1 MPVRN
6 LSPHLTHGHECPCH
20 DAKHELSRKVTLRPR
35 QRKGALSIIEPIS
48 RFLFP
53 RTMPAPVQQF
63 QVDAAQAGAAI
74 GAALRQWHAGMT
86 WSQAKDLIR
95 NRRVLVNGVV
105 CLDEGRR
112 LQPGEQVS
120 VATQRQDAPP
130 TRNDLTIRYL
140 DRQVVVV
147 EKPAGMRTIFHS
159 SERHHSRERQAL
171 QPTVQGLLPELIAR
185 REQGKKDDKR
195 RKSGGPLPAI
205 KVVHRI
211 DRDTSGLLVF
221 ARTEPAFERLAEAF
235 KQHTVDR
242 VYLTV
247 VPGQVEAQTFDSE
260 LVDDRG
266 DGRRG
271 STTLKGTG
279 KRAITHVT
287 PIEKLDGY
295 TVLQCRLETGRTH
308 QIRIHLSEA
317 GHPVCG
323 DARYHQPLYAPPII
337 DRSGAPRLA
346 LHAMRLGFE
355 HPTTGNRLNF
365 EMPLPEDLTRWL
377 DRLRGRK

>member
-1 MPVRN
+1 
-6 LSPHLTHGHECPCH
+6 
-20 DAKHELSRKVTLRPR
+20 
-35 QRKGALSIIEPIS
+35 
-48 RFLFP
+48 
-53 RTMPAPVQQF
+53 MPASVQQF
-63 QVDAAQAGAAI
+63 QVDAPLV
-74 GAALRQWHAGMT
+74 GAALAAAVRQWHEGMT

-95 NRRVLVNGVV
+95 NRRVLVNDVV

-112 LQPGEQVS
+112 LQSGERVS
-120 VATQRQDAPP
+120 VTTQRQDAPP
-130 TRNDLTIRYL
+130 TGNDLTIRYL
-140 DRQVVVV
+140 DRQIVVV

-159 SERHHSRERQAL
+159 SERAHSRERQAL

-185 REQGKKDDKR
+185 REQGKNSGKR
-195 RKSGGPLPAI
+195 RGTGGSLPAI

-221 ARTEPAFERLAEAF
+221 ARTEPAFERLMETF

-242 VYLTV
+242 TYLTV
-247 VPGQVEAQTFDSE
+247 VPGQVVAQTFVSE

-279 KRAITHVT
+279 KRAVTHVT
-287 PIEKLDGY
+287 PVEAIEGY

-323 DARYHQPLYAPPII
+323 DTRYHQPLYAPPIA
-337 DRSGAPRLA
+337 DKSGAPRLA
-346 LHAMRLGFE
+346 LHAMRLGFV
-355 HPTTGNRLNF
+355 HPTTENPLSF
-365 EMPLPEDLTRWL
+365 EMPLPQDLTRWL
-377 DRLRGRK
+377 NRLRSGVK